1 MKLPKLYI
9 PTTKTDL
16 LRRSALRIGFC
27 TGPYLVIA
35 WLWSSYR
42 DDRLFHGFGFWW
54 CVVLI
59 PVLGFAVDLWR
70 LKQTR
75 NRDHAIA

>member
-1 MKLPKLYI
+1 MKLPILYI

-16 LRRSALRIGFC
+16 LRRCAVRIGFC
-27 TGPYLVIA
+27 TVPYLMLA
-35 WLWSSYR
+35 WLWSAYR
-42 DDRLFHGFGFWW
+42 DDRLFHGFWFWW

-59 PVLGFAVDLWR
+59 PALGLVVDLWR